1 MEFPLGLV
9 GIALATVTL
18 PGLARLYAQGSA
30 AAFSRVLDFSLRLT
44 VLLAVPAAV
53 GALCFAGPITASVF
67 GYRHF
72 SAFDVQMAAAALA
85 AYAPALMMFSLVKV
99 LVPGCFARHD
109 TRTPVRAGLVGLGA
123 NVALNALLSLS
134 SLKLHLQAP
143 HILLALSTGVG
154 ATLNALLLWRGL
166 RRTGVYRPEGRWWW
180 LLARVAIACAV
191 MGGFLL
197 WYAGAPE
204 HWLLM
209 HAGARILHCSF
220 GILGGALAYALV
232 LLLLGVRY
240 RDVFASP
247 L

>member
-1 MEFPLGLV
+1 
-9 GIALATVTL
+9 
-18 PGLARLYAQGSA
+18 
-30 AAFSRVLDFSLRLT
+30 
-44 VLLAVPAAV
+44 
-53 GALCFAGPITASVF
+53 
-67 GYRHF
+67 
-72 SAFDVQMAAAALA
+72 
-85 AYAPALMMFSLVKV
+85 
-99 LVPGCFARHD
+99 
-109 TRTPVRAGLVGLGA
+109 
-123 NVALNALLSLS
+123 
-134 SLKLHLQAP
+134 
-143 HILLALSTGVG
+143 
-154 ATLNALLLWRGL
+154 
-166 RRTGVYRPEGRWWW
+166 
-180 LLARVAIACAV
+180 